1 MNPSVENLGAGKKA
15 LMFCPRSESALP
27 GEENHGHAPAFFF
40 RSAQRFFI
48 ASPILLRAA
57 ADKRR
62 LRPIGLARGCRT
74 RLFWLP

>member
-1 MNPSVENLGAGKKA
+1 
-15 LMFCPRSESALP
+15 MFCPRSESVLP

-57 ADKRR
+57 ADNRR
-62 LRPIGLARGCRT
+62 LRPSALPET
-74 RLFWLP
+74 VVPRLFWLP